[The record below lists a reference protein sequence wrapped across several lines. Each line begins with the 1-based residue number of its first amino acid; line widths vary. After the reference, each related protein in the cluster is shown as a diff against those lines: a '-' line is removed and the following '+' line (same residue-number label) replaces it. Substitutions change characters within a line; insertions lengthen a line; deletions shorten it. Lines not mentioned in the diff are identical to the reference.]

1 MLALLRDGLPPR
13 PHDRQREVL
22 LALLREGRDPG
33 ADGDGAA
40 AVEEGVKNGHLSISH
55 SRKKINILLFFF
67 SSLIRTFD
75 RKTLLEDLNS
85 KGEKLSDCKSRRE
98 EEARAYRDKEDKIGA
113 MEREMAI
120 VRGETVRMPLLFCIF

>member
-1 MLALLRDGLPPR
+1 MRTGIFPFPTA
-13 PHDRQREVL
+13 E
-22 LALLREGRDPG
+22 
-33 ADGDGAA
+33 
-40 AVEEGVKNGHLSISH
+40 
-55 SRKKINILLFFF
+55 KKSTSFLFF

-120 VRGETVRMPLLFCIF
+120 VRGETVRMPLLFCVF